1 MPAEARRR
9 ISEPGAMEAL
19 AHPVRLELMDYLMSQ
34 GPATASAC
42 ARAVGDTPSNCS
54 YHLRVLAKLGL
65 VGEVVSK
72 DGRERPWE
80 ALITGFDI
88 GSAHPKAM
96 TTPEEARLEAVTLQ
110 LDQRRAREYLA
121 RRDREP
127 SRWRRAA
134 FYSAYTLRL
143 TPKELSELERNLDA
157 LIRPYIAATRADRPR
172 GSALVHLGTQ
182 AFRAK
187 ER

>member
-1 MPAEARRR
+1 
-9 ISEPGAMEAL
+9 MEAL
-19 AHPVRLELMDYLMSQ
+19 AHRVRLELIDHLMAS
-34 GPATASAC
+34 GPATASEC

-65 VGEVVSK
+65 VGEVASD

-88 GSAHPKAM
+88 GSGDRKVG
-96 TTPEEARLEAVTLQ
+96 TTPHEARLEALTLQ

-121 RRDREP
+121 RRGAEP
-127 SRWRRAA
+127 ARWRSAD
-134 FYSAYTLRL
+134 FYNAYTLRL
-143 TPKELSELERNLDA
+143 TPKELAELRVKLDA
-157 LIRPYIAATRADRPR
+157 LIRPYIAATREPAPR
-172 GSALVHLGTQ
+172 GSALVHLGAQ
-182 AFRAK
+182 AFRIE